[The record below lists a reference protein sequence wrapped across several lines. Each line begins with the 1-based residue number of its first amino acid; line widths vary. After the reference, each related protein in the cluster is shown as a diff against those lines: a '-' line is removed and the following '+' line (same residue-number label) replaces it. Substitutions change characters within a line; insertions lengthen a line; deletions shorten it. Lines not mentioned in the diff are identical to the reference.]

1 MIPSGSIQFLVD
13 KNCGRTA
20 MTWKEESMEWRVIS
34 AGVEPAGNRSE
45 GTAAYRMLVPGF
57 ADILGS

>member
-1 MIPSGSIQFLVD
+1 
-13 KNCGRTA
+13 

-34 AGVEPAGNRSE
+34 AGVDPAGNRSE